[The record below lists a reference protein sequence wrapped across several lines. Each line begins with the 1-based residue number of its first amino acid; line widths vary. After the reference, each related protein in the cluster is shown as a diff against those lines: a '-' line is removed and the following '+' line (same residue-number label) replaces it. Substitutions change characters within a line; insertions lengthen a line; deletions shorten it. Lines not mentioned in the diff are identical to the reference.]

1 MFDFAQSIGLIADLG
16 VLAGIVFL
24 VIEIRQNNSLL
35 AAQASYAQFRV
46 ERERRTRL
54 LENRAGLMDI
64 SLRAVA
70 GEELTQLE
78 TFQLDAH
85 WRDVLDSWQWQFR
98 ESQAGRLQSEIID
111 FESWRSLWDYDAG
124 LQKIYRDTVDRRDA
138 DFVQFFSENVANRR

>member
-1 MFDFAQSIGLIADLG
+1 MLGIAQSVGLLADFG

-35 AAQASYAQFRV
+35 AAQASYAQFIV

-64 SLRAVA
+64 CLRASA

-98 ESQAGRLQSEIID
+98 ESQAGRLQADIID
-111 FESWRSLWDYDAG
+111 FESWKSLWDFDAG

-138 DFVQFFSENVANRR
+138 DFAQFFAKNVENQS